1 MLPTNVGPAR
11 SRRPAAVARAT
22 GSVGQSDGSEERDG
36 EGDRAFAVDHARQ
49 DRTERETPMTIERWD
64 PFREAVSL
72 RDAMNSLLQESFVRP
87 TNFLSQDGP
96 AALPVDVSETENEYV
111 IKASLPGV

>member
-1 MLPTNVGPAR
+1 MPPTNVGPAP

-36 EGDRAFAVDHARQ
+36 EGDRASALDQARQ
-49 DRTERETPMTIERWD
+49 DRTEGEIPMAIERWD

-87 TNFLSQDGP
+87 TNFLSQHGP
-96 AALPVDVSETENEYV
+96 APM
-111 IKASLPGV
+111 P